1 MSIAGRDFR
10 IMQVITGLGRGG
22 AESQLAALLRSGAP
36 GLGRPVVVSLLPGG
50 AYRSSFESAGIPVHD
65 LGMAKGVPSP
75 LALLRLARL
84 IHRYRPR
91 VLHAWMY
98 HAQLL
103 ATLALGISGR
113 WRDTRLVW
121 GVRCSNMDFACYGRS
136 LRWVVRSCGWLS
148 SWPDA
153 VLFNS
158 EASIAAHH
166 ELGFRPRRSEL
177 LDNGIDTERF
187 RPNPSLRSQVRTEL
201 GITPTVDLIAHVA
214 RVDPMKDHATFLS
227 ALGKLDSVGALLIGP
242 GTERLDTPSN
252 VHALG
257 SRDDV
262 ERLLAA
268 ADLVVSSSA
277 FGEGFSNALAEGMA
291 AGLPAVATDV
301 GDSARIAGSTG
312 RIVPPRD
319 PVALAEAMGALLGES
334 KTARAARG
342 IEARRRIETRFSI
355 ERALVAHR
363 AFYASLM

>member
-1 MSIAGRDFR
+1 MNVAGHDFR
-10 IMQVITGLGRGG
+10 VMHVITGLDRGG
-22 AESQLAALLRSGAP
+22 AESQLAALLRAGAP
-36 GLGRPVVVSLLPGG
+36 GMGRPLTVSLLPSG
-50 AYRSSFESAGIPVHD
+50 AYRSALESAGLPVHD

-75 LALLRLARL
+75 LALLRLACL
-84 IHRYRPR
+84 IHRYRPH

-103 ATLALGISGR
+103 ATLALRISGR

-121 GVRCSNMDFACYGRS
+121 GVRCSNMNFACYGRS

-166 ELGFRPRRSEL
+166 ELGFRPRRNEL

-187 RPNPSLRSQVRTEL
+187 RPNPSLRSEIRAEL
-201 GITPTVDLIAHVA
+201 GIAPTESLIAHVA

-268 ADLVVSSSA
+268 ADLVVSSSVS
-277 FGEGFSNALAEGMA
+277 ESFSNALAEGMA

-301 GDSARIAGSTG
+301 GDSARIVGSTG

-355 ERALVAHR
+355 ERALVAHS